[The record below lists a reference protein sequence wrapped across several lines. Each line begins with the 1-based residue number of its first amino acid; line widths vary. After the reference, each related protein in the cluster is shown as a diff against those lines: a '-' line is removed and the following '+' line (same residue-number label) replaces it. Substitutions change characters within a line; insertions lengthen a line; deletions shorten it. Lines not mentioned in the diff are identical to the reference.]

1 MDAWVHHD
9 IEHESRTRPPPRVI
23 GPEARQQLVAAAG
36 AGPPRGLSAGQPSH
50 TTRRPTAAQ
59 MLEAFG
65 NLTPDRTTLS
75 TRVVRHPTP
84 RSELQ
89 QRLLALASLE
99 STCHGCLVGLAS
111 APPIHA

>member
-1 MDAWVHHD
+1 MTSSVNLAHG
-9 IEHESRTRPPPRVI
+9 RPRVI
-23 GPEARQQLVAAAG
+23 GPEARQQLVAAAE
-36 AGPPRGLSAGQPSH
+36 ARPLRGLSAGQPSR
-50 TTRRPTAAQ
+50 TTRRPTAAR

-89 QRLLALASLE
+89 QRLLALASLG
-99 STCHGCLVGLAS
+99 STCHGCLVGHAS